1 MEKMDIFVR
10 TDDRVEVDVFAW
22 KDPTT
27 NDIKATNE
35 EREIPK
41 EEEAQII
48 KCIFRRP
55 NYQDSNAILRTAS
68 ITGEMSGAPDL
79 MSFQDAI
86 IRSLLIE
93 VHYGDDVVDMRQ
105 AKINSLHPNIARA
118 AVGGVLDKITI

>member
-1 MEKMDIFVR
+1 MEKLDIFVR
-10 TDDRVEVDVFAW
+10 NDDRVEVDVFAW
-22 KDPTT
+22 KD
-27 NDIKATNE
+27 DKGEIRATNE
-35 EREIPK
+35 EGEVPK
-41 EEEAQII
+41 DVEAQII

-93 VHYGDDVVDMRQ
+93 VHYGDEVVNMRQ
-105 AKINSLHPNIARA
+105 PKINSLHTNIARA